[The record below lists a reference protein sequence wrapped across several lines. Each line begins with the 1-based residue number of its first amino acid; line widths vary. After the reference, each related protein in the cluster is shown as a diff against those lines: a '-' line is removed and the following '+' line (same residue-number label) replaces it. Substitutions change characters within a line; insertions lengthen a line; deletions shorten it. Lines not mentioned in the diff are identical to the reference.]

1 MSAEDPIEN
10 TPTLSPGARFHRCAL
25 QVIRITTRR
34 RTRGRRRVTTRQR
47 AGYAEA
53 IVGRA
58 VALDI
63 DLLAANLPRET
74 SEQD

>member
-1 MSAEDPIEN
+1 MSAEDRFGN
-10 TPTLSPGARFHRCAL
+10 TLALSTGGDFTAVHSRS
-25 QVIRITTRR
+25 IRITTRK
-34 RTRGRRRVTTRQR
+34 RTKGRRCIATRQR

-58 VALDI
+58 VTLDI
-63 DLLAANLPRET
+63 DVLAVNLPREA